1 MRPLISA
8 VVLAVLVGGCGGSA
22 ASGAASLTP
31 VAAATPSP
39 VASTPVASS
48 SPSGAFSSATPA
60 PSSASPMA
68 TPEGWLPALGLP
80 TIAVPPA
87 ALHRMAGNG
96 GLATWGP
103 RTYAVDEPPRS
114 GHASLIVTNLESSTS
129 ARSSI
134 PLLAGETTVPPDG
147 LRDPATIVAA
157 DAHWLAVVVWKR
169 LGPTG
174 GPIAVPC
181 SGHEE
186 QPVAWRL
193 LIAPLDPATGQLAG
207 TFRVLD
213 HGTNTHHFALPGQ
226 GEGCGGPRTP
236 RVSLDGDQIAY
247 TVEET
252 AAATPF
258 ATRIEVRALPAGSL
272 VRSVERPQEV
282 LFVALSGGNVAFT
295 ESQDASTV
303 GNPRWSVGLSTAAHP
318 VPTVVVSGAQD
329 PGYVAPP
336 LIALDG
342 DLLAWQLLNHTEEG
356 IWTEGLGSSP
366 EQVVPTDLTC
376 RLGGATAGWVGM
388 GCYPTGY
395 QTDSFMPYQPVVW
408 STATGLRQLAGLPS
422 LIVGA
427 APSLGG
433 GWLSADGGTPM
444 QDSGTLYGLSLAGLA
459 TAP

>member
-1 MRPLISA
+1 MRPFVSA
-8 VVLAVLVGGCGGSA
+8 VALAMVVAACGGAPGTPTNSQPQPRTPLSSA
-22 ASGAASLTP
+22 G
-31 VAAATPSP
+31 VATP
-39 VASTPVASS
+39 
-48 SPSGAFSSATPA
+48 GATPA
-60 PSSASPMA
+60 SPSASAPSPSAVPSPTA
-68 TPEGWLPALGLP
+68 TPEGWLPALDLP
-80 TIAVPPA
+80 TIAVPA
-87 ALHRMAGNG
+87 KSLHRMPGNRA
-96 GLATWGP
+96 LATWSS
-103 RTYAVDEPPRS
+103 RTYTVDEPPRS
-114 GHASLIVTNLESSTS
+114 GRASLVVTDLVSGTS
-129 ARSSI
+129 ARTAI

-147 LRDPATIVAA
+147 LWDPATIVAV
-157 DAHWLAVVVWKR
+157 DAHWLAVVVWRR

-193 LIAPLDPATGQLAG
+193 IVAALDPATGQPAG

-213 HGTNTHHFALPGQ
+213 HGTNTHPFTLPGQ

-236 RVSLDGDQIAY
+236 RVSLDGDEIAY

-252 AAATPF
+252 GAATPF
-258 ATRIEVRALPAGSL
+258 ATRIEVRTLPAGSL

-295 ESQDASTV
+295 ESQDASTMP
-303 GNPRWSVGLSTAAHP
+303 NPTWSVGLSTAAHA
-318 VPTVVVSGAQD
+318 VPTVVVSGTQD
-329 PGYVAPP
+329 PGYIAPP
-336 LIALDG
+336 VIALDG
-342 DLLAWQLLNHTEEG
+342 DLLAWQLLNRPEEG
-356 IWTEGLGSSP
+356 VWIERIGASP
-366 EQVVPTDLTC
+366 VQVVPSRLTC
-376 RLGGATAGWVGM
+376 WLGGATAGWVGM

-408 STATGLRQLAGLPS
+408 SAATGLRQLAGLPS

-433 GWLSADGGTPM
+433 GWLTADGGSPIEG
-444 QDSGTLYGLSLAGLA
+444 SGTLIGLSLQGLP